1 MCVHAPALFGVCLLL
16 PRGAD
21 SCLPCEDLTIEVL
34 TEAVNDALV
43 VPEAMANG
51 TSLPL
56 YLSDTLCHLPATLHW
71 SETQPLGGR
80 VSSMRETLQRLAL
93 LSGTLCRQPATLQC
107 LKLNPSEKLC

>member
-43 VPEAMANG
+43 VPQAEPMANG

-56 YLSDTLCHLPATLHW
+56 YLSDTLCHLPATLPW

-80 VSSMRETLQRLAL
+80 VSSMCETLQQLAL
-93 LSGTLCRQPATLQC
+93 FV
-107 LKLNPSEKLC
+107 